1 MTSLSDSISQVSS
14 EENMENTTDTQT
26 LVPTEPGPKWYQAFS
41 QRKEDHEEQNENPE
55 GELGMANGVIIPT
68 CLSMFSSLLFLRV
81 GYIVGNAGLIWSF
94 IQLTLAYAILL
105 ATVCSISAIATN
117 GSLKGGGVYFMISR
131 TLGPQLGGSVGLLF
145 YLANVVSGSLY
156 AAGFA
161 ETLVSTL
168 GPDGSLAPGLLYDG
182 KWYLFGYAL
191 AIMSFCLAISLVG
204 ARLFSKCV
212 IVFAIIMLVCL
223 GDLGASFVNNET
235 VTMTFN
241 ETIRRNCTTNCSYHV
256 VTSHFYGLSFEQ
268 GKHILPLLKDN
279 SEPFYSRDCEVRGA
293 HVDFFSVFAVLFAG
307 VTGIMAG
314 ANVSGE
320 LKNPST
326 AIPKGTFTACGVT
339 YVVYLSLFFA
349 TAATTERSLL
359 HRDCLYMIEIDA
371 SSGYIVLTGA
381 LLVTTCA
388 CLNCLIGASRVVEA
402 LVEDTMFGTFPQFIC
417 KNMKLGTNPIGAV
430 IATFVL
436 MTACALIGSLNKIAK
451 LASVLFLMSYLA
463 VNVACLFLEWAS
475 APNFRPVF
483 TKYHWSTC
491 VFGALGCLTMMFVI
505 SPTYAGVALACF
517 FICNFLFNF
526 TGNDQAREWG
536 SIGQALI
543 FHQVRKYLLML
554 DVRKDH
560 VKFWRPQILLLISN
574 PRHNCAL
581 IQFVNSL
588 KKSGLYILGHV
599 HVNDEE
605 LDDTFDKDPSVTEAN
620 NWLKLVDHLDVKAFT
635 EITVAKSIR
644 EGSQQLARISGL
656 GAMKPNTV
664 ILGFGTKAED
674 RVDYFQH
681 PNR

>member
-1 MTSLSDSISQVSS
+1 M
-14 EENMENTTDTQT
+14 
-26 LVPTEPGPKWYQAFS
+26 
-41 QRKEDHEEQNENPE
+41 
-55 GELGMANGVIIPT
+55 
-68 CLSMFSSLLFLRV
+68 
-81 GYIVGNAGLIWSF
+81 
-94 IQLTLAYAILL
+94 
-105 ATVCSISAIATN
+105 
-117 GSLKGGGVYFMISR
+117 
-131 TLGPQLGGSVGLLF
+131 
-145 YLANVVSGSLY
+145 
-156 AAGFA
+156 
-161 ETLVSTL
+161 
-168 GPDGSLAPGLLYDG
+168 
-182 KWYLFGYAL
+182 
-191 AIMSFCLAISLVG
+191 
-204 ARLFSKCV
+204 
-212 IVFAIIMLVCL
+212 
-223 GDLGASFVNNET
+223 
-235 VTMTFN
+235 
-241 ETIRRNCTTNCSYHV
+241 
-256 VTSHFYGLSFEQ
+256 
-268 GKHILPLLKDN
+268 
-279 SEPFYSRDCEVRGA
+279 
-293 HVDFFSVFAVLFAG
+293 
-307 VTGIMAG
+307 
-314 ANVSGE
+314 
-320 LKNPST
+320 
-326 AIPKGTFTACGVT
+326 
-339 YVVYLSLFFA
+339 
-349 TAATTERSLL
+349 
-359 HRDCLYMIEIDA
+359 
-371 SSGYIVLTGA
+371 
-381 LLVTTCA
+381 
-388 CLNCLIGASRVVEA
+388 VEA

-436 MTACALIGSLNKIAK
+436 MTACALIGSLNKIAR

-463 VNVACLFLEWAS
+463 VNLACLFLEWAS

-491 VFGALGCLTMMFVI
+491 VFGAIGCLTMMFVI
-505 SPTYAGVALACF
+505 SPTYAGVSLACF

-560 VKFWRPQILLLISN
+560 VKFWRPQILLLVSN

-599 HVNDEE
+599 HVNEDLDE
-605 LDDTFDKDPSVTEAN
+605 DTALENKDPSVTEAH